1 MRRIAL
7 SVVIAVVALG
17 QVPAMAA
24 SLNQKGGGGA
34 GGAGGVDTDDLVR
47 RIERDLDRL
56 TRGLELDLRRIE
68 RLPQTT
74 PAATPGAA
82 PPARRQPAQ

>member
-1 MRRIAL
+1 
-7 SVVIAVVALG
+7 VIAVVALG
-17 QVPAMAA
+17 QMPAMA
-24 SLNQKGGGGA
+24 QKGGGRA
-34 GGAGGVDTDDLVR
+34 SGAGGVDTDDLVR

-74 PAATPGAA
+74 PAATPGA
-82 PPARRQPAQ
+82 PQPARRQSAQ

>member
-1 MRRIAL
+1 MRRIVL
-7 SVVIAVVALG
+7 SVVIAAVALG

-24 SLNQKGGGGA
+24 SLKKGGGGA
-34 GGAGGVDTDDLVR
+34 RDAGGVDTDDLVR

-74 PAATPGAA
+74 PAATPGA
-82 PPARRQPAQ
+82 PQPARRQSAQ